1 MDPTPLKLLAYS
13 VGYTLSGAG
22 IVPTSNEDATT
33 KFETYVS
40 NIIGILTIVAV
51 IFFIIQIIFAGYG
64 FLSSEGDE
72 KKMET
77 NRSRLTNGVLGLF
90 IVVVAVGIGSLI
102 AKLTGLENP
111 LDINLIFTN
120 MGL

>member
-1 MDPTPLKLLAYS
+1 MVPQANKLLADVTYKI
-13 VGYTLSGAG
+13 SGAG

-33 KFETYVS
+33 KIETYIS

-77 NRSRLTNGVLGLF
+77 NRARLTNGVMGIF
-90 IVVVAVGIGSLI
+90 IIVVAVGIGSLI

-111 LDINLIFTN
+111 LDINLMFTN